1 MYLKKK
7 KREKKKICG
16 AVIVDVSTSNY
27 LPSFAKFQKRILG
40 RSVGNELAVV
50 WNKLAL
56 CIRRVER
63 FCVSFADNF
72 EYTSKW
78 ITQHS
83 RKLCATTTHIPRLIL
98 CRISKQNKNTRTRNY
113 AVFPR
118 GFVNSFTAVWIY
130 TKQNYT

>member
-1 MYLKKK
+1 MSKQKKK
-7 KREKKKICG
+7 KDLRSCYCRRFNVKL
-16 AVIVDVSTSNY
+16 SLS
-27 LPSFAKFQKRILG
+27 SFAKFQKWTLERA
-40 RSVGNELAVV
+40 VWNELAVV

-56 CIRRVER
+56 CVRRVER

-78 ITQHS
+78 ITRHS

-98 CRISKQNKNTRTRNY
+98 CRINKQNKNTRTRNY

-118 GFVNSFTAVWIY
+118 GFVNSFTAAWIY